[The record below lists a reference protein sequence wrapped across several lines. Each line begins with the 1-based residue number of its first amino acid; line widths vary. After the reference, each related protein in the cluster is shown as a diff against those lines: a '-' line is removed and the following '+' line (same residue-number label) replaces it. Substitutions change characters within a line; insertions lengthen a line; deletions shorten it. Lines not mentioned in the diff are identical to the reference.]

1 MHDMTPDLMRVVT
14 IAGSDS
20 SGGAGIQADLK
31 TFQAFGVY
39 GTSAITAITAQSR
52 GGVTGVWLPPWASIA
67 AQIAAILEDGPLQA
81 GKTGMLA
88 TAEIVAAVA
97 AAVGKHGLVN
107 LVVDP
112 VIVATSG
119 ARLLDAGG
127 LDALREELIPRAR
140 CITPNLPEAAAL
152 LGRPVE
158 SVADMKAAAADL
170 CALGC
175 GAAVITGGHLPGG
188 GDLVDVLFDG
198 AAVHELPVAR
208 QPSADTHGT
217 GCTFA
222 AALASGFALGWDLL
236 NSVTTAQDYVARA
249 LAAAPGKGGPLWHG
263 IVPRRRGKGDR

>member
-1 MHDMTPDLMRVVT
+1 MTPDRMRVVT

-39 GTSAITAITAQSR
+39 GTSAITALTAQSR
-52 GGVTGVWLPPWASIA
+52 RAVTDIWLPPPASID

-97 AAVGKHGLVN
+97 GAAKQHRLPN

-112 VIVATSG
+112 VVVATSG
-119 ARLLDAGG
+119 ARLLDHAG
-127 LDALREELIPRAR
+127 LEALRDALVPLAR

-152 LGRPVE
+152 LGRPVKT
-158 SVADMKAAAADL
+158 VAEMKAAAADL
-170 CALGC
+170 CTLGC
-175 GAAVITGGHLPGG
+175 GAAVITGGHLPAG

-198 AAVHELPVAR
+198 AEIHELPVAR
-208 QPSADTHGT
+208 QPGADTHGT

-222 AALASGFALGWDLL
+222 AALASGLALGWDLL
-236 NSVTTAQDYVARA
+236 DSVTSAQDYVARA

-263 IVPRRRGKGDR
+263 IVPRRQPGRDQ